1 MTECPNCSHKVQPTD
16 TECSHCGSDLTYI
29 KQKLAEKETQAAEEE
44 AQAAE
49 KELEQKRVSSRLF
62 ELIEKMNES
71 QLEFLLEKAE
81 ELHGKKRRV
90 HDRVA
95 CLITADCVYQSRA
108 FNHFVKDISLGGV
121 FIETT
126 ESPPEG
132 EDISMTLSFSHHS
145 KPFKITGEVMR
156 TTPQGIGVQFK
167 TMGQVQQ
174 ELIQNIVQ
182 QVAKFHQ

>member
-1 MTECPNCSHKVQPTD
+1 MTECPKCNNQVQPTD

-29 KQKLAEKETQAAEEE
+29 KQKLAEKE
-44 AQAAE
+44 AQVAQQE
-49 KELEQKRVSSRLF
+49 QEQKRVSSRLF

-71 QLEFLLEKAE
+71 QLVSLLEKAE
-81 ELHGKKRRV
+81 ELHGKKKRV

-108 FNHFVKDISLGGV
+108 FNHYVKDISLGGV

-132 EDISMTLSFSHHS
+132 EEIAMTLSFSHHP
-145 KPFKITGEVMR
+145 KPFKIAGEVVR
-156 TTPQGIGVQFK
+156 KTPSGIGVQFK
-167 TMGQVQQ
+167 TMSQVQQ

-182 QVAKFHQ
+182 QVAKFQP